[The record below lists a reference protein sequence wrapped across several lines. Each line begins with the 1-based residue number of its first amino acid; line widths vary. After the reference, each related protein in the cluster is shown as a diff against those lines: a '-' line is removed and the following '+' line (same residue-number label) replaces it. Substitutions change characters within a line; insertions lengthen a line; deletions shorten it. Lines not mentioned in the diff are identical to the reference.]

1 MLPMSVVWQEQDLLA
16 TSCQINR
23 PRTASNN
30 QSSASQKQ
38 YYPSQ
43 LPGIHL
49 LINVWER
56 DTVPFPN
63 INEEFYSLTFA
74 IFLRA
79 IESTGRRPDDVKYFI
94 MYLRYLRGLPHDV
107 RDLLSLPVTKSL
119 VLTLAL
125 QVGSKLGDTD
135 QDIEEMTGLCDE
147 LLNSDPSTDP
157 LTDRIMAFA
166 RTVQARVTETWGVRI
181 PSEKVIG
188 CLRRAAM
195 RRPNLHFVSIVLAK
209 SLPNR
214 VFLTVSK
221 DDYKEGMAILDE
233 LSWPWRYAE
242 SRTEMGFVVRC
253 PLFLYSISEIWEAG
267 VFRAGNQPHSYLP

>member
-16 TSCQINR
+16 TSCQVNR

-30 QSSASQKQ
+30 QSSALQKQ

-63 INEEFYSLTFA
+63 INEESRSLTFA

-79 IESTGRRPDDVKYFI
+79 IESTGTSRRPDDVKYFM

-107 RDLLSLPVTKSL
+107 RNLLPLPITKSL
-119 VLTLAL
+119 VLTLTL
-125 QVGSKLGDTD
+125 QVESKLGDTD

-147 LLNSDPSTDP
+147 FLNSDPSTDP
-157 LTDRIMAFA
+157 LTDRIMALGELFRLA
-166 RTVQARVTETWGVRI
+166 SQKPGECE
-181 PSEKVIG
+181 SL
-188 CLRRAAM
+188 LR
-195 RRPNLHFVSIVLAK
+195 K
-209 SLPNR
+209 
-214 VFLTVSK
+214 
-221 DDYKEGMAILDE
+221 
-233 LSWPWRYAE
+233 
-242 SRTEMGFVVRC
+242 
-253 PLFLYSISEIWEAG
+253 
-267 VFRAGNQPHSYLP
+267 